1 MENRCNMEKIKI
13 QDAVLID
20 NYEEVDNL
28 ELSKIT
34 HNPTDAQRLSG
45 LIVRGYET
53 KFAKGTNE
61 NREQYDPHCFDE
73 FVENF
78 FVKNKLNIPVTFEHM
93 RDELIGRVLCFEV
106 NSVGFYFV
114 IYIPKRLKDYDDIK
128 VMIEEG
134 LLQGLSKEGW
144 ATDYEYIWKKDGS
157 FDYMKINKMEIV
169 SVSLVACPA
178 NGEPLERAEE
188 IKNATHFKKLE
199 NKNNTNIDEMF
210 V

>member
-1 MENRCNMEKIKI
+1 
-13 QDAVLID
+13 
-20 NYEEVDNL
+20 
-28 ELSKIT
+28 
-34 HNPTDAQRLSG
+34 
-45 LIVRGYET
+45 
-53 KFAKGTNE
+53 
-61 NREQYDPHCFDE
+61 
-73 FVENF
+73 
-78 FVKNKLNIPVTFEHM
+78 
-93 RDELIGRVLCFEV
+93 
-106 NSVGFYFV
+106 
-114 IYIPKRLKDYDDIK
+114 
-128 VMIEEG
+128 MIEEG